1 MAYEKACGTIV
12 INDGKVLVIK
22 QKQGFWGFP
31 KGHMEQGESEIQTA
45 IRETKEETN
54 LDVIIENK
62 TRFCLN
68 YIIENKNINKEV
80 VYYIAKVD
88 GKINIK
94 PQIEEVNS
102 IAWIDIDKVEA
113 ILTFDNLKELWKNV
127 ITQLN
132 N

>member
-68 YIIENKNINKEV
+68 YIIEDENINKEV